1 MKKIDLNVT
10 SQVKHLTPYKRY
22 ILSSLVCIIQTS
34 ACKKYHVTLC
44 DILCGTTRDHVS
56 TQIRLQR
63 QSKYQI
69 GHKSL
74 DSINQR
80 DMTGVQRSA
89 DLVEFHQDLAGDL
102 NVILL
107 NVLQRDDDT
116 FVEADVGEDLS
127 GTSSDTRHRPT
138 LR

>member
-1 MKKIDLNVT
+1 
-10 SQVKHLTPYKRY
+10 
-22 ILSSLVCIIQTS
+22 
-34 ACKKYHVTLC
+34 
-44 DILCGTTRDHVS
+44 
-56 TQIRLQR
+56 
-63 QSKYQI
+63 
-69 GHKSL
+69 
-74 DSINQR
+74 
-80 DMTGVQRSA
+80 MTGVQRSA